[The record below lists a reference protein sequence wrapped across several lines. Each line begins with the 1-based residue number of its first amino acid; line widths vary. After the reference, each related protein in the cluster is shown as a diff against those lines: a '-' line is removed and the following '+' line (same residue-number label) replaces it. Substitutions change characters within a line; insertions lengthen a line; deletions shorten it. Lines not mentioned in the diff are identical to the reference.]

1 MEIMEEQKQKILIVD
16 DEPVICELIGRI
28 VKSEKYPY
36 STAADADNA
45 LESLEKDDY
54 GLMICDIN
62 MPGKS
67 GIDLLRI
74 VHEKYRDLAVVMATA
89 VDDRSIA
96 IQTLH
101 MGAYGYVIKPF
112 ERNELIINIANALR
126 RRELEIENRR
136 HREELESLVAE
147 RTEELHSSWEETIL
161 RLASV
166 SEFRDNQTA
175 QHTVRMGEYCC
186 LLARK
191 AGLPEEKCQMIRVAA
206 PLHDVGKVGLP
217 DSILLKPGELSEE
230 EFEQVKGH
238 SVIGNLILGESK
250 SEILNL
256 GARIALTHHEKFNG
270 TGYPAGLKGHDIPL
284 VGRIA
289 AICDVF
295 DALTFER
302 VYKSALPVDIAL
314 DILKEERGEH
324 FDPELLDLFL
334 SNIDEIVAIKE
345 QFADTSDEDQ

>member
-1 MEIMEEQKQKILIVD
+1 MEEQKQKILVVD
-16 DEPVICELIGRI
+16 DEPVICKMVGRI
-28 VKSEKYPY
+28 LESENYPY
-36 STAADADNA
+36 GTAADADKA
-45 LESLEKDDY
+45 LESLKQDDY

-89 VDDRSIA
+89 VDDQGIA
-96 IQTLH
+96 VQTLR
-101 MGAYGYVIKPF
+101 MGAFGYVIKPF
-112 ERNELIINIANALR
+112 EINELIINIANALR

-136 HREELESLVAE
+136 HREELESLVVE
-147 RTEELHSSWEETIL
+147 RTEELHASWEETIL

-166 SEFRDNQTA
+166 AEFRDNQTA
-175 QHTVRMGEYCC
+175 RHTVRMGEYCC
-186 LLARK
+186 FLARK

-217 DSILLKPGELSEE
+217 DSILFKPGKLSEE

-250 SEILNL
+250 SETLNL
-256 GARIALTHHEKFNG
+256 GALIALTHHEKYNG
-270 TGYPAGLKGHDIPL
+270 TGYPAGLKGRDIPL

-314 DILKEERGEH
+314 AILKEERGEH
-324 FDPELLDLFL
+324 FDPELLDLFV

-345 QFADTSDEDQ
+345 QFADESDEDQ

>member
-1 MEIMEEQKQKILIVD
+1 MEDMEEQKQKILIVD
-16 DEPVICELIGRI
+16 DEPVICELVGRI
-28 VKSEKYPY
+28 VQSEDYSY
-36 STAADADNA
+36 STAADADKA

-67 GIDLLRI
+67 GIDLLHI

-89 VDDRSIA
+89 VDDRNIA

-101 MGAYGYVIKPF
+101 MGAFGYVIKPF

-126 RRELEIENRR
+126 RRELEIDNRR

-147 RTEELHSSWEETIL
+147 RTEELHASWEETVL
-161 RLASV
+161 RLASIA
-166 SEFRDNQTA
+166 EFRDNQTA
-175 QHTVRMGEYCC
+175 RHTVRMGEYCC

-191 AGLPEEKCQMIRVAA
+191 AGLPEEECQMIRVAA

-217 DSILLKPGELSEE
+217 DSILLKPGKLSEE
-230 EFEQVKGH
+230 EFEEIKGH
-238 SVIGNLILGESK
+238 SVIGHLILGESK

-256 GARIALTHHEKFNG
+256 GALIALTHHEKFNG

-324 FDPELLDLFL
+324 FDPELLDVFL

-345 QFADTSDEDQ
+345 KFADTSDED